1 MLKKSMQKSSKYDI
15 ILSVIIMHVIGLIA
29 EYNPFHNGHLY
40 QINEIRKKYP
50 DSIIIGVISSSFT
63 QRGDISI
70 LNKWDK
76 VKIALDNGLDIAI
89 ELPFVYSTQGADIFA
104 DGAITILEK
113 LKIDTLV
120 FGTESESI
128 DKIKKSAEIQINN
141 DKYNYLVQKYLKTG
155 LNYATA
161 LNKALIDL
169 TGHEISTPNDL
180 LALSYIKKIIA
191 DSLPIEL
198 LNIQRKTSYHG
209 EDIKDNVTS
218 ASHIRKMLKK
228 EEDIS
233 PYIPYQSSIL
243 LKTGINNSFNYL
255 KYKILV
261 EDKNLNKYQTVD
273 EGIENRL
280 IKEINTVSSYDELI
294 TKIKTKRYTYNKI
307 SRMLLHILTNFTK
320 EEASLISI
328 DYIRLLGFNS
338 KGRDYIRKIK
348 KEIDIPIITNYQKNL
363 SLTLDIELRISKI
376 YSLLTG
382 YNITRR
388 EYQKKPIIK
397 K

>member
-1 MLKKSMQKSSKYDI
+1 MQKSSKYDI

-141 DKYNYLVQKYLKTG
+141 DKYNHLVQKYLKTG

-228 EEDIS
+228 EEEIS

-338 KGRDYIRKIK
+338 KGRDYISKIK